1 MESPRSAPGEY
12 ETAKALAMDMADT
25 LVTLAALFR
34 VKLTKEMLQR
44 ASRHCSWRSFAR
56 PVLPG
61 GPDGLPHG
69 HGGHLGEG
77 GGGGGG
83 VQGAEVQVRSM

>member
-1 MESPRSAPGEY
+1 MALPVDME
-12 ETAKALAMDMADT
+12 DT
-25 LVTLAALFR
+25 LAALAALFR

-44 ASRHCSWRSFAR
+44 ASRHCSWRHFAR
-56 PVLPG
+56 PVPPG

-69 HGGHLGEG
+69 HGEHLGEG